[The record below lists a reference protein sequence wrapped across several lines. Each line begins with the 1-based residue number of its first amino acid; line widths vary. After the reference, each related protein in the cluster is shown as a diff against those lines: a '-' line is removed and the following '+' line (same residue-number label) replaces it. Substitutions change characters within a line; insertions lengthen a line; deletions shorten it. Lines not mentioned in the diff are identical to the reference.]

1 MQVTC
6 DTAPG
11 GTSQNVLNN
20 EVEKRTQLYLSSP
33 FCINKHLFI
42 LGAWG

>member
-6 DTAPG
+6 DTTAPG

-20 EVEKRTQLYLSSP
+20 EKRTQLYLSSP

>member
-6 DTAPG
+6 DTDPG

-20 EVEKRTQLYLSSP
+20 EKRTQLYLSSP
-33 FCINKHLFI
+33 FCMLNKHLFI